1 MMSYWLLLIVCLA
14 PLVGTTLAFTR
25 VAPLCAILAAFIAFT
40 AGVTIPAGSTLE
52 LEWVLV
58 GAELALFN
66 TDRWFLAAA
75 GLIWGLAGLYALF
88 SVRDTAHAGRFWFFF
103 TLAMSGNFSLIIGQD
118 LMTFYLGFSVMGL
131 ASYGLIVH
139 SGSDSARYAGRIYLI
154 MTLIGEF
161 ALFAGFIL
169 LYAGEGQAG
178 NLPAQLLLL
187 LAFGIKAGLFGLH
200 MWLPLAH
207 PAAPEPASAVLSG
220 VMIKAALIGWMRY
233 LPFGEETMQMLGACL
248 IILGLIGTIFATVVG
263 VTQRDAKTV
272 LAYSSIAKM
281 GLMSAA
287 LGIAALEPVHAPMIL
302 IAVALFAVHH
312 GVVKAALFLS
322 VGIAKTTNRNWLWLV
337 FLPVVTMIGLPF
349 TSGASAK
356 RILQAALEPT
366 QSSWIIALEWGLMF
380 ATIASALLMFRFL
393 VLLYA
398 LGENTR
404 PLWKPTL
411 IPWACLCVATIALV
425 PVLGVAPV
433 KISDLGLLSLA
444 AVISFCCLKFYP
456 SVLGSIAIPAGDLIV
471 PIRSLLN
478 KIRRSKRFN
487 TPQIDTLV
495 FGRLE
500 HIRGILF
507 HPMFAAIEKQIAQP
521 GTSTVLWF
529 GMFILILLVSIGPL
543 N

>member
-1 MMSYWLLLIVCLA
+1 MSDWLLLLTCLA

-25 VAPLCAILAAFIAFT
+25 LAPLCAVLAALIAFT
-40 AGVTIPAGSTLE
+40 VALAMPVGSVLE
-52 LEWVLV
+52 LQWVLI
-58 GAELALFN
+58 GAQLALFD

-75 GLIWGLAGLYALF
+75 GLIWGLAGLYAFF
-88 SVRDTAHAGRFWFFF
+88 SVRDTTHAGRFWFFF
-103 TLAMSGNFSLIIGQD
+103 TLAMSGNFSLILGQD

-139 SGSDSARYAGRIYLI
+139 SGSDSACYAGRVYLI

-169 LYAGEGQAG
+169 LYAGDGQVG

-187 LAFGIKAGLFGLH
+187 FAFGIKAGLFGMH

-207 PAAPEPASAVLSG
+207 PAAPVPASAVLSG

-233 LPFGEETMQMLGACL
+233 LPFGEETMLTVGAFL
-248 IILGLIGTIFATVVG
+248 IILGLIGTVFATFVG

-302 IAVALFAVHH
+302 MTVAMFAVHH

-322 VGIAKTTNRNWLWLV
+322 VG
-337 FLPVVTMIGLPF
+337 VVTTAHRAWIWVAVIPVMAMVGLPF

-356 RILQAALEPT
+356 AALKAALEPA
-366 QSSWIIALEWGLMF
+366 QSSWLGALEWGLMF
-380 ATIASALLMFRFL
+380 ATLATVLLMARFL
-393 VLLYA
+393 VLLY
-398 LGENTR
+398 GVSDVTR
-404 PLWKPTL
+404 SSWKPTI
-411 IPWACLCVATIALV
+411 IPWALLCIATVVLV
-425 PVLGVAPV
+425 PVMGLASVKPV
-433 KISDLGLLSLA
+433 DAALLSLA
-444 AVISFCCLKFYP
+444 VIISIYCFRLYP
-456 SVLGSIAIPAGDLIV
+456 SMPRRFAVPAGDLIV
-471 PIRSLLN
+471 PINSLFN
-478 KIRRSKRFN
+478 KIRISRWLNASEVAGLF
-487 TPQIDTLV
+487 L
-495 FGRLE
+495 GRLDKVK
-500 HIRGILF
+500 GISIN
-507 HPMFAAIEKQIAQP
+507 PMFAALEKRVEQP
-521 GTSTVLWF
+521 GASAALWF
-529 GMFILILLVSIGPL
+529 GVFLLILFFSV